1 MPTRIPLQ
9 FRPSLLIFVDEEGE
23 HIHNHFSP
31 AKLLAS
37 LEPPLRQGVGLI
49 RVQVSPDIVSMN
61 PEDSLRGI
69 PLSLENNGGFP
80 VDMPTEEGPLEYVI
94 TETLRGVQLSRRLD
108 ALDRAGYPVPEWRT
122 QIFIVGHAESDLM
135 AEVFK
140 LVRRLLDR
148 NNFDTH
154 VCYVLSGFP
163 QSLKREQN
171 KHPDPKQ
178 DAALDQD
185 AAAQDT
191 IQQNAAAT
199 PPPTSGGAS
208 STSSTSTVSASLG
221 GTPAAGIGRTS
232 KIPWGDLELANFCY
246 LYEDR
251 MTYPAVAFVTRNECD
266 YAAAAGLFALI
277 ATGMTATSQFRQ
289 ELDPRRNPTDYDR
302 IGTMSTS
309 MIMFPRAYV
318 RAYCSAQLGADLMD
332 QWIKDIET
340 GSISGSE
347 LDNQRAEAKRAVS
360 NIERWLKDSE
370 PRPGANGDEPL
381 NDDEGS
387 RWPTL
392 AILRRESLPP
402 EDQLRY
408 RRLRDQTR
416 YLFELF
422 SYEAIATTYKDSRK
436 RDDLWVRFAVQRAD
450 NAVGVFSKWDQV
462 ATMAWEVAHV
472 EVCRQVRDTLDH
484 IWPSSSNGIRL
495 ARVYID
501 ELDDRLGQLANQ
513 LGNWRESHKHD
524 YEEAIKDFAMA
535 ARGPWDNK
543 GQSIVGDKDPG
554 AQQLKPVGAA
564 KGGVGNAGGPVIFGE
579 GAEAQENRNQA
590 AAVFQHMPRRERE
603 IADRLGQRVLWK
615 QSLVPKLPVLI
626 AMESIVAPLL
636 AIILWGMLWKLFP
649 ILMNRPIWFTLVPVL
664 LVAVA
669 LITLGNE
676 IFRRRLRKDVKEAR
690 EDLLKFYRRYF
701 AYRCEVR
708 EDFLRLRLM
717 GPLRRRVQRMRE
729 RLDSM
734 NDFLGDVREGLEEE
748 ATQADHDLF
757 NGPSA
762 SRDIFIANGERLEQ
776 VGSNTLEQ
784 FAGHLALQR
793 RRNPVQIWHRTREEM
808 RDELLRVL
816 VQHPR
821 SIIDMD
827 EMNEEDA
834 QEFINNFTQ
843 AIVEAYLRGPLVD
856 IHAALDKPEIWQN
869 VQFRAQRALYG
880 AHVGAREPQ
889 MLFICGRN
897 FDLAQGRPYIPNEA
911 NLVET
916 RNPEWL
922 LVAAFFRGTP
932 WRNLNFLDLFPI
944 KAKTTSP

>member
-1 MPTRIPLQ
+1 
-9 FRPSLLIFVDEEGE
+9 
-23 HIHNHFSP
+23 
-31 AKLLAS
+31 
-37 LEPPLRQGVGLI
+37 
-49 RVQVSPDIVSMN
+49 
-61 PEDSLRGI
+61 
-69 PLSLENNGGFP
+69 
-80 VDMPTEEGPLEYVI
+80 
-94 TETLRGVQLSRRLD
+94 
-108 ALDRAGYPVPEWRT
+108 
-122 QIFIVGHAESDLM
+122 
-135 AEVFK
+135 
-140 LVRRLLDR
+140 
-148 NNFDTH
+148 
-154 VCYVLSGFP
+154 
-163 QSLKREQN
+163 
-171 KHPDPKQ
+171 
-178 DAALDQD
+178 
-185 AAAQDT
+185 
-191 IQQNAAAT
+191 
-199 PPPTSGGAS
+199 
-208 STSSTSTVSASLG
+208 
-221 GTPAAGIGRTS
+221 
-232 KIPWGDLELANFCY
+232 
-246 LYEDR
+246 
-251 MTYPAVAFVTRNECD
+251 
-266 YAAAAGLFALI
+266 
-277 ATGMTATSQFRQ
+277 
-289 ELDPRRNPTDYDR
+289 
-302 IGTMSTS
+302 
-309 MIMFPRAYV
+309 
-318 RAYCSAQLGADLMD
+318 
-332 QWIKDIET
+332 
-340 GSISGSE
+340 
-347 LDNQRAEAKRAVS
+347 
-360 NIERWLKDSE
+360 
-370 PRPGANGDEPL
+370 
-381 NDDEGS
+381 
-387 RWPTL
+387 
-392 AILRRESLPP
+392 
-402 EDQLRY
+402 
-408 RRLRDQTR
+408 
-416 YLFELF
+416 LF
-422 SYEAIATTYKDSRK
+422 SYEAITTTYKDTRK

-636 AIILWGMLWKLFP
+636 AIILWDILWKLFP

>member
-9 FRPSLLIFVDEEGE
+9 FRPSLIIFVDEEGE
-23 HIHNHFSP
+23 HIHNHFNP

-37 LEPPLRQGVGLI
+37 LESPLRPGVGLI
-49 RVQVSPDIVSMN
+49 RVQVSTDIVSAN
-61 PEDSLRGI
+61 PEDSLRGV
-69 PLSLENNGGFP
+69 PLPAGDNFP

-122 QIFIVGHAESDLM
+122 QIYIVGQAESDLM
-135 AEVFK
+135 AEVLK
-140 LVRRLLDR
+140 IVRRLLDR

-163 QSLKREQN
+163 LPPKREQN
-171 KHPDPKQ
+171 KHAAPQQ
-178 DAALDQD
+178 DATEPDIT
-185 AAAQDT
+185 AQDT
-191 IQQNAAAT
+191 IQQNATGTT
-199 PPPTSGGAS
+199 PSPPGAM
-208 STSSTSTVSASLG
+208 
-221 GTPAAGIGRTS
+221 PAAGIGRGNRM
-232 KIPWGDLELANFCY
+232 PWGDMELANFCY

-277 ATGMTATSQFRQ
+277 ATGMTATPQFRQ
-289 ELDPRRNPTDYDR
+289 ELDARRNPTDYDR
-302 IGTMSTS
+302 IGTLSTS

-332 QWIKDIET
+332 QWLKDIET

-347 LDNQRAEAKRAVS
+347 LDNQRAEARRAVS

-370 PRPGANGDEPL
+370 ARPGANGDKPL
-381 NDDEGS
+381 SADEGS
-387 RWPTL
+387 KWPTL
-392 AILRRESLPP
+392 AILRRETLPA
-402 EDQLRY
+402 EELVRY

-422 SYEAIATTYKDSRK
+422 SYEAITTAHKDTRN
-436 RDDLWVRFAVQRAD
+436 RDDLWVRFAVQRAGS
-450 NAVGVFSKWDQV
+450 AVGVFSKWDQV
-462 ATMAWEVAHV
+462 ASTAWKAASG
-472 EVCRQVRDTLDH
+472 EVCRQVRDTLDS
-484 IWPSSSNGIRL
+484 IWPNGSNGIRL

-535 ARGPWDNK
+535 ARGPWDNR
-543 GQSIVGDKDPG
+543 GGPGIVGDKDPG
-554 AQQLKPVGAA
+554 AQQLKPLGAA
-564 KGGVGNAGGPVIFGE
+564 MAGAVNPGGPIIIGE
-579 GAEAQENRNQA
+579 NPEAQENRNQA

-603 IADRLGQRVLWK
+603 IADRLGQRILWK
-615 QSLVPKLPVLI
+615 QNLVPKLPVLI
-626 AMESIVAPLL
+626 AMEAVVAPLL
-636 AIILWGMLWKLFP
+636 AIILWDIVWKFFP
-649 ILMNRPIWFTLVPVL
+649 ALVNRPVWFTLVPVL

-669 LITLGNE
+669 LVTLGNE
-676 IFRRRLRKDVKEAR
+676 VFRRRLRKDAREAR

-708 EDFLRLRLM
+708 EDFLRLGLM

-734 NDFLGDVREGLEEE
+734 NDFIGDVRDGLEAR

-776 VGSNTLEQ
+776 VGSNTLEH

-808 RDELLRVL
+808 RDELLRLL
-816 VQHPR
+816 VQHPQ

-843 AIVEAYLRGPLVD
+843 AIVETYFRGPLVD

-880 AHVGAREPQ
+880 AHIGAREPQ

-897 FDLAQGRPYIPNEA
+897 YDLAQGRPYIPNEA

-922 LVAAFFRGTP
+922 LVAAFFRGNP
-932 WRNLNFLDLFPI
+932 WRNLNFLNLFPV
-944 KAKTTSP
+944 KAKSTSPSVGS

>member
-69 PLSLENNGGFP
+69 PLSLENDGRFP

-221 GTPAAGIGRTS
+221 GTPAAGIGRAS

-277 ATGMTATSQFRQ
+277 ATGMTATPQFRQ

-347 LDNQRAEAKRAVS
+347 LDNQRVEARRAVS

-381 NDDEGS
+381 SDDEGS

-462 ATMAWEVAHV
+462 ATMAWEVARV

-603 IADRLGQRVLWK
+603 IANRLGQRVLWK

-626 AMESIVAPLL
+626 ALESMVAPLL

-649 ILMNRPIWFTLVPVL
+649 TLVDRPIWFTLVPVL

-734 NDFLGDVREGLEEE
+734 NDFLGDVRDGLEEE

-784 FAGHLALQR
+784 FAGHLALKR
-793 RRNPVQIWHRTREEM
+793 RRNPVRIWHRTREEM

-843 AIVEAYLRGPLVD
+843 AIVEAYLKGPLVD